1 MVNPTLS
8 TILATGTT
16 LSTMCSLHALDLCF
30 PVSLLTTSQTSS
42 STNALAFPTTRL
54 STLTRSSPK
63 SLSPLLSTLALLPT
77 RSNLVSKSARS
88 CLAWGKDVTNC
99 LTASTALSADVCSA
113 MASETSVSSG
123 DVAYEDDAEEDI
135 LDVVMLLAVEGRRD
149 VLEMMR
155 DNWVTNIV
163 SFTTRTADHVR
174 ILFNGKISHRRCR
187 IILEG
192 FKTRYLIYLVIF
204 NLWIK
209 IQLLNN

>member
-8 TILATGTT
+8 TILATGRT
-16 LSTMCSLHALDLCF
+16 LSTMCSLHALDFCF

-54 STLTRSSPK
+54 STPTRSSPK
-63 SLSPLLSTLALLPT
+63 SLSPLLLCASTLALFPT

-88 CLAWGKDVTNC
+88 CLAWGNAPINC
-99 LTASTALSADVCSA
+99 LTASTALSADVCNA
-113 MASETSVSSG
+113 MASETSVSLG

-135 LDVVMLLAVEGRRD
+135 LDVVMLLLAVEGRRD

-174 ILFNGKISHRRCR
+174 ISCNK
-187 IILEG
+187 
-192 FKTRYLIYLVIF
+192 KYLTADGESF
-204 NLWIK
+204 
-209 IQLLNN
+209 